1 MRKVTLLK
9 VFTTDQDEAIRFYTE
24 KLGFVLDENKLLGD
38 YRWVVVRAP
47 DNSEMTVN
55 LELARTPDEKALVG
69 RQAATQPLFTLT
81 TDDCIRDHKELKARD
96 VKFHSEPEVMPYG
109 TGAMMQDLYG
119 NRIYLFQ
126 EPR

>member
-1 MRKVTLLK
+1 MRKVTLMK

-24 KLGFVLDENKLLGD
+24 KLGFVLDEDKRLGD

-47 DNSEMTVN
+47 DNKEMTIN

-81 TDDCIRDHKELKARD
+81 TDDCIRDFKEFKARD
-96 VKFHSEPEVMPYG
+96 VKSDSDPEPMPYG
-109 TGAMMQDLYG
+109 TGALMQDLYG
-119 NRIYLFQ
+119 NRFYLFQ
-126 EPR
+126 EPA